1 MRIFQFKC
9 RDEAKRIMHDIGV
22 DRYGIK
28 IMLPK
33 ASSFLVRLN
42 AISNINAN
50 IIKQEALSL
59 GADAAISRGALTG
72 QVKETGCLIIATLDQ
87 LNSLIHKLR
96 SQPFGLKKFADDLD
110 KGIKNYAQNDF
121 TLYLGNHSLKLG
133 KRTHIMGIINM
144 TPDSFSGDGLLY
156 GIKGNDCL
164 KLALA
169 KAERMVKDGA
179 DIIDVG
185 GESSRP
191 GAKSVSAK
199 EEIRRTVPVIKLL
212 SKKIKAPISIDTTK
226 PEVAKVALEAGAQM
240 VNDIS
245 GLRSKQMARIAAKYR
260 AAVVIMHMLGRPVNM
275 QKSIA
280 YQSLIDDIIGYLKK
294 AVEAAQE
301 CGIEPGK
308 IVIDPGIGFGKKP
321 EHNLEIINKLADF
334 KILGKP
340 ILLGPSRKSF
350 IAKVLG
356 TNPPDL
362 TLGSVAASVMAAE
375 RGVHILRV
383 HDVKEIN
390 RALKIVTAVK
400 KETYA

>member
-9 RDEAKRIMHDIGV
+9 RDEVKRIMRDIGV
-22 DRYGIK
+22 DDYGAK

-33 ASSFLVRLN
+33 ASSFLVRFS

-59 GADAAISRGALTG
+59 GADAAIARGALTG

-87 LNSLIHKLR
+87 LNCLIRKLSL
-96 SQPFGLKKFADDLD
+96 QPFGLKKFANDLE
-110 KGIKNYAQNDF
+110 KSVKNYMQNDF
-121 TLYLGNHSLKLG
+121 TLSLGNHSLKLG
-133 KRTHIMGIINM
+133 KRTHIMGIINL
-144 TPDSFSGDGLLY
+144 TPDSFSGDGLW
-156 GIKGNDCL
+156 GIKGNDPL
-164 KLALA
+164 KLALK
-169 KAERMVKDGA
+169 KAEEMVKDGA

-191 GAKSVSAK
+191 GARSVSVK
-199 EEIRRTVPVIKLL
+199 EEIRRTVPVVKLL
-212 SKKIKAPISIDTTK
+212 SRKIKAPISIDTSK
-226 PEVAKVALEAGAQM
+226 PEVAKAALEAGAKM

-245 GLRSKQMARIAAKYR
+245 GLRNKRMSKIAADYK

-280 YQSLIDDIIGYLKK
+280 YRSLIDDIIDYLKK
-294 AVEAAQE
+294 AMESAQE
-301 CGIEPGK
+301 NGIEPGK

-321 EHNLEIINKLADF
+321 ENNLEIINRLSDF

-350 IAKVLG
+350 IARILGANPADLALG
-356 TNPPDL
+356 T
-362 TLGSVAASVMAAE
+362 VAAGIMAAE

-390 RALKIVTAVK
+390 LALKMATAIK

>member
-9 RDEAKRIMHDIGV
+9 RDEVKRIMRDIGV
-22 DRYGIK
+22 DDYGVK

-42 AISNINAN
+42 PISNINAN

-59 GADAAISRGALTG
+59 GADAAIARGALTG
-72 QVKETGCLIIATLDQ
+72 QVKETGCLIMATLDQ
-87 LNSLIHKLR
+87 LNCLIRKLR
-96 SQPFGLKKFADDLD
+96 PQPFGLKKFANDLD
-110 KGIKNYAQNDF
+110 KGIKNYRQNDF
-121 TLYLGNHSLKLG
+121 ILSLGGHSLKLG

-144 TPDSFSGDGLLY
+144 TPDSFSGDGLC
-156 GIKGNDCL
+156 GIKGSDPL
-164 KLALA
+164 KLALK
-169 KAERMVKDGA
+169 KAEGMVRDGA

-212 SKKIKAPISIDTTK
+212 SKKIKAPISIDTAK
-226 PEVAKVALEAGAQM
+226 PEVAKAALEAGAKM

-245 GLRSKQMARIAAKYR
+245 GLRNKRMSRVAADHK

-280 YQSLIDDIIGYLKK
+280 YRSLIDDIIDYLRK
-294 AVEAAQE
+294 AMESAQD
-301 CGIEPGK
+301 CGIDPGK

-321 EHNLEIINKLADF
+321 EHNLEIINKLSDF
-334 KILGKP
+334 KVLGKP
-340 ILLGPSRKSF
+340 ILLGVSRKSF

-356 TNPPDL
+356 TNPADL
-362 TLGSVAASVMAAE
+362 ALGTVAAGVMAAE
-375 RGVHILRV
+375 RGANILRV
-383 HDVKEIN
+383 HDVKEIS
-390 RALKIVTAVK
+390 RALKMVAAVK
-400 KETYA
+400 RETDA